1 MDLLLKHSI
10 PGLEHDSSDRNDPPQ
25 CHPGTRLEICAQ
37 ARDWFH
43 NLSREERV
51 LWLHGP
57 AGVGKSAI
65 MQTLADD
72 EGESPNSILGST
84 IFISRPKRLNDSLRF
99 FTTIAFRLAVRFPAY
114 LQYVVNILTRDPQI
128 VTKKVAEQFKWFIVK
143 PFAEEKVL
151 EGLRD
156 TVLIIIDG
164 LDECDGTKAQRELI
178 SLIGSFAVKHPDSP
192 LIWAIASRPE
202 PQIKDEFS
210 LLRCDPP
217 LFWEIDVR
225 VDSKQARIDVE
236 RFLRAKFDE
245 VVQRYP
251 SSFSS
256 PGTRWPAET
265 DFLKVATAAS
275 GHFGF
280 AVVVMNFI
288 LDEEYGNPV
297 SQLKTVLN
305 VIAKTPLLE
314 TETNPLALLD
324 SLYNEVLS
332 AVPPNV
338 LPTTMSILAWSFG
351 KHFRFVDT
359 VRPVLPPLVIC
370 NWWGIGQADFYGA
383 LQKLHSV
390 LYIPSAAKVVE
401 CGDDMEFEF
410 LEPCHASFSDYL
422 TSHVR
427 SGDFHVT
434 NVFERILRSSL
445 RVLRESYSPRKW
457 FFILFCFRFTHK

>member
-10 PGLEHDSSDRNDPPQ
+10 PGLEHDSSNRNDPPQ

-37 ARDWFH
+37 ARAWFH
-43 NLSREERV
+43 TLSREERI
-51 LWLHGP
+51 LWIHGP

-65 MQTLADD
+65 MQTLADN
-72 EGESPNSILGST
+72 EVESPNSILGST
-84 IFISRPKRLNDSLRF
+84 IFISRPKRLDDSLRF
-99 FTTIAFRLAVRFPAY
+99 FTTIAFQLAVRFPAY
-114 LQYVVNILTRDPQI
+114 RQYVVNTLTHDPRI

-151 EGLRD
+151 QGLRD

-178 SLIGSFAVKHPDSP
+178 SLIGSSAIEHPDSP

-202 PQIKDEFS
+202 PQIKDAFS
-210 LLRCDPP
+210 LLRRDPS
-217 LFWEIDVR
+217 LFWEIGVR

-251 SSFSS
+251 SSFSP
-256 PGTRWPAET
+256 PGTRWPPET
-265 DFLKVATAAS
+265 EFLKVATAAS

-280 AVVVMNFI
+280 ATVVMNFI
-288 LDEEYGNPV
+288 LDDEYGNPA

-305 VIAKTPLLE
+305 VIAKTPLSE
-314 TETNPLALLD
+314 TESNPLAPLD
-324 SLYNEVLS
+324 NMYTEILS

-338 LPTTMSILAWSFG
+338 LPTTMSLLAWSFG
-351 KHFRFVDT
+351 NRFMFLNGSHPDLT
-359 VRPVLPPLVIC
+359 LLSIC
-370 NWWGIGQADFYGA
+370 NWWGISQADFYGA

-390 LYIPSAAKVVE
+390 LYIPSVE
-401 CGDDMEFEF
+401 QLHSVLYIPSVEFE
-410 LEPCHASFSDYL
+410 
-422 TSHVR
+422 
-427 SGDFHVT
+427 
-434 NVFERILRSSL
+434 LRH
-445 RVLRESYSPRKW
+445 
-457 FFILFCFRFTHK
+457 F

>member
-1 MDLLLKHSI
+1 V
-10 PGLEHDSSDRNDPPQ
+10 R
-25 CHPGTRLEICAQ
+25 A
-37 ARDWFH
+37 WFH
-43 NLSREERV
+43 NLSRAEGI

-57 AGVGKSAI
+57 AAVGKSAI
-65 MQTLADD
+65 MQTLADN
-72 EGESPNSILGST
+72 EAGSPYSILGST
-84 IFISRPKRLNDSLRF
+84 IFISRPKRLDDSLRF
-99 FTTIAFRLAVRFPAY
+99 FTTIAFQLAERFPAY
-114 LQYVVNILTRDPQI
+114 RQYVVNILTHDPRI

-178 SLIGSFAVKHPDSP
+178 SLIGSLAIKHPDSP

-202 PQIKDEFS
+202 PQIKDAFS
-210 LLRCDPP
+210 LLHRDPS

-245 VVQRYP
+245 VVKRYL
-251 SSFSS
+251 SSFSPS
-256 PGTRWPAET
+256 TRWPAET
-265 DFLKVATAAS
+265 DFLKVAAAAS

-280 AVVVMNFI
+280 ATVVMNFI

-324 SLYNEVLS
+324 SLYTEILS

-338 LPTTMSILAWSFG
+338 LPTTMSLLAWSFG
-351 KHFRFVDT
+351 KRFQLVDT
-359 VRPVLPPLVIC
+359 FHPVLTPLFIC
-370 NWWGIGQADFYGA
+370 NWWGISQADFYGA

-390 LYIPSAAKVVE
+390 LYIPS
-401 CGDDMEFEF
+401 
-410 LEPCHASFSDYL
+410 LEVAERNDFSEYELLRPCHASFSDYL
-422 TSHVR
+422 TSHLR
-427 SGDFHVT
+427 SGKFHVT
-434 NVFERILRSSL
+434 GISERTLKSSL
-445 RVLRESYSPRKW
+445 RVLLESYSPRTSKW
-457 FFILFCFRFTHK
+457 FFYPLPFQIYL